1 MTEMKIN
8 VKSEIIFITEVNID
22 ALHIVKCNLRYITP
36 K

>member
-22 ALHIVKCNLRYITP
+22 ALHIVSVT
-36 K
+36 